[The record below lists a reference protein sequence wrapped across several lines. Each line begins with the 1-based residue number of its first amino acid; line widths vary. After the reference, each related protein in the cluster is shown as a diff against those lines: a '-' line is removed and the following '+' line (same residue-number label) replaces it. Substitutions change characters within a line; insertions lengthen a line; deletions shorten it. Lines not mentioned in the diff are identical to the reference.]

1 MHLPRGLLLYIRA
14 ENMIS
19 FSEWKGMKPLIREV
33 HIRTLEELL
42 PLMTEQDYRPELGRN
57 RSGFLYRGMPDSRYR
72 MVTSLSRCCKHL
84 QKTLEPAILNNFA
97 KYAIREDPTVA
108 QSVWHQMITGQHNG
122 LPTRLLD
129 WTHSSLVALHFAM
142 TEENLADMDAH
153 DCLVWRIDMNEQIS
167 HLPEKYRLAVGRE
180 QTTLFSVEML
190 SNLARSLEQY
200 DEDMGDHSMVIIEP
214 PSTNNRIIMQYSFF
228 SVIPMGMPD
237 IEGFLDTYTEH
248 TVKYVIDRTLR
259 WRVRDMLDSLNIS
272 ERLLYP
278 GLEGLSKWVARHYY
292 VK

>member
-1 MHLPRGLLLYIRA
+1 M
-14 ENMIS
+14 
-19 FSEWKGMKPLIREV
+19 IREV
-33 HIRTLEELL
+33 RISTVEDLMPLL
-42 PLMTEQDYRPELGRN
+42 SEQEYRPELGRN
-57 RSGFLYRGMPDSRYR
+57 RSGYLYRGMPDASYR
-72 MVTSLSRCCKHL
+72 MVTSLSRCCKQL

-97 KYAIREDPTVA
+97 KYALRDDPTVT

-129 WTHSSLVALHFAM
+129 WTHSALVALHFAM
-142 TEENLADMDAH
+142 TEENLAEMEAR
-153 DCLVWRIDMNEQIS
+153 DCTVWRIDMNEQIN

-190 SNLARSLEQY
+190 SRLASSLEEY
-200 DEDMGDHSMVIIEP
+200 DTDMGDRSMVIIEP

-228 SVIPMGMPD
+228 AVIPTDMTD
-237 IEGFLDTYTEH
+237 IEGFLDAHTRN
-248 TVKYVIDRTLR
+248 TVKYVIDRKLR

-278 GLEGLSKWVARHYY
+278 GLEGLSKWIARHYY

>member
-1 MHLPRGLLLYIRA
+1 MIQEIRISTPEDLMPLL
-14 ENMIS
+14 
-19 FSEWKGMKPLIREV
+19 SEQE
-33 HIRTLEELL
+33 
-42 PLMTEQDYRPELGRN
+42 YRPELGRN
-57 RSGFLYRGMPDSRYR
+57 RSSYLYRGMPDTSYR
-72 MVTSLSRCCKHL
+72 MVTSLSRCCKGL

-97 KYAIREDPTVA
+97 KYAVREDPTVT

-129 WTHSSLVALHFAM
+129 WTHSALVALHFAM

-153 DCLVWRIDMNEQIS
+153 DCMVWRIDMNEQIN
-167 HLPEKYRLAVGRE
+167 HLPEKYRLSVGRQ
-180 QTTLFSVEML
+180 QTTLFSVETL
-190 SNLARSLEQY
+190 NKLAPSLEAY

-228 SVIPMGMPD
+228 SVIPTGMED
-237 IEGFLDTYTEH
+237 IEKYLDDYTSN
-248 TVKYVIDRTLR
+248 TVKYVIDAKLR

-278 GLEGLSKWVARHYY
+278 GLDGLSKWVARHYY

>member
-1 MHLPRGLLLYIRA
+1 MIQEIRISTTEDLMPLL
-14 ENMIS
+14 
-19 FSEWKGMKPLIREV
+19 
-33 HIRTLEELL
+33 
-42 PLMTEQDYRPELGRN
+42 TEQEYRPELGRN
-57 RSGFLYRGMPDSRYR
+57 RSSFLYRGMPDSTYR
-72 MVTSLSRCCKHL
+72 MVTSLSRCCKGM

-97 KYAIREDPTVA
+97 KYAVREDSTIKE
-108 QSVWHQMITGQHNG
+108 SVWHLMITGQHNG

-129 WTHSSLVALHFAM
+129 WSHSSLVALHFAM
-142 TEENLADMDAH
+142 TEENLEEMDKH
-153 DCLVWRIDMNEQIS
+153 ECVVWRIDMNEQIN

-190 SNLARSLEQY
+190 SKLAQSLDQY

-228 SVIPMGMPD
+228 SVIPTDMKD
-237 IEGFLDTYTEH
+237 IEIFLNDHTRN
-248 TVKYVIDRTLR
+248 TVKYVIDRKLR

-272 ERLLYP
+272 ERMLFP
-278 GLEGLSKWVARHYY
+278 GLDGLSKWIARHYY

>member
-1 MHLPRGLLLYIRA
+1 MIQEIR
-14 ENMIS
+14 IS
-19 FSEWKGMKPLIREV
+19 
-33 HIRTLEELL
+33 TLEDLMPLL
-42 PLMTEQDYRPELGRN
+42 SEQEYRPELGRN
-57 RSGFLYRGMPDSRYR
+57 RSGYLYRGMPDSSYR
-72 MVTSLSRCCKHL
+72 MVTSLSRCCKGL

-97 KYAIREDPTVA
+97 KYAVREDPTIT
-108 QSVWHQMITGQHNG
+108 QSVWHLMITGQHNG

-129 WTHSSLVALHFAM
+129 WSHSALVALHFAM
-142 TEENLADMDAH
+142 TEENLADMDAR
-153 DCLVWRIDMNEQIS
+153 DCAVWRIDMNEQIS

-190 SNLARSLEQY
+190 NKLAQTLEQY

-228 SVIPMGMPD
+228 SAIPTDMTD
-237 IEGFLDTYTEH
+237 IEAFLDQHTKN
-248 TVKYVIDRTLR
+248 TVKYIIDRNLR

-278 GLEGLSKWVARHYY
+278 GLDGLSKWIARHYY

>member
-1 MHLPRGLLLYIRA
+1 M
-14 ENMIS
+14 
-19 FSEWKGMKPLIREV
+19 IREV
-33 HIRTLEELL
+33 RISTTEGLMPLL
-42 PLMTEQDYRPELGRN
+42 SEQEFRPELGRN
-57 RSGFLYRGMPDSRYR
+57 RSSYLYRGMPDTSYR
-72 MVTSLSRCCKHL
+72 MVTSLSRCCKGL

-97 KYAIREDPTVA
+97 KYAVREDPTVT

-129 WTHSSLVALHFAM
+129 WTHSALVALHFAM
-142 TEENLADMDAH
+142 TEDNLEEMDAH
-153 DCLVWRIDMNEQIS
+153 DCMVWRIDMNEQIN
-167 HLPEKYRLAVGRE
+167 HLPETYRLAVGRE

-190 SNLARSLEQY
+190 SKLAPTLEKY
-200 DEDMGDHSMVIIEP
+200 DEDMGDRSMVIVEP

-228 SVIPMGMPD
+228 SAIPTGMQD
-237 IEGFLDTYTEH
+237 IEKYLDNYTQN
-248 TVKYVIDRTLR
+248 TVKYVIDKGLR

-278 GLEGLSKWVARHYY
+278 GLDGLSKWIARHYY

>member
-1 MHLPRGLLLYIRA
+1 MIQEIR
-14 ENMIS
+14 I
-19 FSEWKGMKPLIREV
+19 
-33 HIRTLEELL
+33 TTTEELM
-42 PLMTEQDYRPELGRN
+42 PLLSEQEYRPELGRN
-57 RSGFLYRGMPDSRYR
+57 RSSFLYRGMPDSSYR
-72 MVTSLSRCCKHL
+72 MVTSLSRCCKGL
-84 QKTLEPAILNNFA
+84 QKTLEPAILANFA
-97 KYAIREDPTVA
+97 KYAVREDPTVT
-108 QSVWHQMITGQHNG
+108 QNVWYQMITGQHNG

-142 TEENLADMDAH
+142 TEENLAEMDAH
-153 DCLVWRIDMNEQIS
+153 DCIVWRIDMNEQIN

-190 SNLARSLEQY
+190 NRLAPSLEQY
-200 DEDMGDHSMVIIEP
+200 DEDMADRSMIIIEP

-228 SVIPMGMPD
+228 AVIPTGMED
-237 IEGFLDTYTEH
+237 IEAFLNVHTKN
-248 TVKYVIDRTLR
+248 TVKYIIDRNLR

-278 GLEGLSKWVARHYY
+278 GLDGLSKWIARHYY